1 MRKLPM
7 KNIGILLYKENSRG
21 GLKNIDSMW
30 ENGARDCSVKK
41 TPQMK
46 I

>member
-7 KNIGILLYKENSRG
+7 KNIGKFLYKENSRG
-21 GLKNIDSMW
+21 GLKNIGSTW